1 MALTIALVRER
12 AQTSLS
18 DEALGSLLADTYLS
32 LARVL
37 GPAGPLTELL
47 TADAGDLLLLSRP
60 ADEITTVVE
69 LEEELD
75 PADYALQTTHL
86 LVRLSTGP
94 NPSSR
99 WRGRPAVTYTVLND
113 EAERD
118 RLALALIKLEL
129 DHHPGLV
136 SRRLGEYSEAY
147 GQGAGNYSQ
156 ERDDIFAS
164 YHGTGGFI

>member
-1 MALTIALVRER
+1 MALTIELVRER
-12 AQTSLS
+12 AETSLS
-18 DEALGSLLADTYLS
+18 AEALGSLLADTYLS
-32 LARVL
+32 IDRVL
-37 GPAGPLTELL
+37 GPAGPITELL

-60 ADEITTVVE
+60 ADEISAVVE
-69 LEEELD
+69 LDRALD

-118 RLALALIKLEL
+118 RLALALIKLDL
-129 DHHPGLV
+129 DHHPGLT
-136 SRRLGEYSEAY
+136 SRRLGEYAETF
-147 GQGAGNYSQ
+147 GQGAGTYSQ
-156 ERDDIFAS
+156 ERADIFAS
-164 YHGTGGFI
+164 YHGSGGFI